1 VVFDTIGGDATESA
15 FRSLGWGGR
24 HLVIGFPQ
32 GVATLRTNLALI
44 KGASLIGVDIRQ
56 FGEVEPEKS
65 RANRDAILALAESG
79 VLRPAIA
86 GRYCLAQFR
95 SALNEAAVGKSAGR
109 IVLEMV

>member
-1 VVFDTIGGDATESA
+1 
-15 FRSLGWGGR
+15 
-24 HLVIGFPQ
+24 VIGFPQ
-32 GVATLRTNLALI
+32 GIATLRTNLALI

-95 SALNEAAVGKSAGR
+95 SAMNEAAVGKSAGR